1 MIDRVWIF
9 IDGGNFH
16 HLVIKKINCIEQTF
30 DFEKF
35 TTFLIGEKG
44 IAENGKRY
52 YVGTVRERMGD
63 AHSKESMAIQTR
75 FFATLKNHSWHI
87 GTSKLKTRIE
97 TITVDSRMKDFDK
110 LKSIGIR
117 EIEYERK
124 REKGIDVMI
133 ATDIIAGAVE
143 DKYDTAIVISSDA
156 DLLPAIDWVR
166 KNRNK
171 KVQYVG
177 FSMPDSL
184 NERNSVKPLLSMMSK
199 TNAQRILTKEDM
211 MQFIIEPVAL
221 DKSHEPKPE
230 ITDTVFQD

>member
-1 MIDRVWIF
+1 MNDRVWVF

-35 TTFLIGEKG
+35 VSFLVGEKSIG
-44 IAENGKRY
+44 QNGKRY

-75 FFATLKNHSWHI
+75 FFATLKNNSWHI

-221 DKSHEPKPE
+221 DKSHEPELE